1 MIKGVNRTIIEVSN
15 PCNRYFE
22 RALLFVRP
30 TLEEIPPKR
39 LQLQADSFVESL
51 GAPPHPKTSQTEA
64 KRNRKIKR
72 MIVRAVWWL
81 MGFLAGG
88 SLTMLLYRINP

>member
-30 TLEEIPPKR
+30 SWEEVSPHR
-39 LQLQADSFVESL
+39 LQRQADCFVETL
-51 GAPPHPKTSQTEA
+51 GAPPASPSLQA
-64 KRNRKIKR
+64 QKRRYRKIKR
-72 MIVRAVWWL
+72 LCIRAVWWG
-81 MGFLAGG
+81 MGFMAGA
-88 SLTMLLYRINP
+88 LTGWWIIG